1 MQMETYWNNIY
12 KNITNNKPT
21 YDLWLNKYKHILDK
35 NKDTTIIDLGCGT
48 GSDTLYLTE
57 RNYKVLSCDYSEEA
71 LKIVRKYIANS
82 ETSQLDLTQ
91 KLPFEDESASVII
104 ADLSLHYF
112 NDAATKKIIQEIKRV
127 LKPKGYL
134 IGRLNSVNDK
144 NYGALTGQKIEK
156 HFYLTESGYKRFFNK
171 EDIEYY
177 FKEFE
182 IKHCTEESMMRYGDE
197 KIAWEFAVQK
207 I

>member
-1 MQMETYWNNIY
+1 MQTYWNTIY
-12 KNITNNKPT
+12 QTLNNKPPS
-21 YDLWLNKYKHILDK
+21 YDLWLDKYEPILK
-35 NKDTTIIDLGCGT
+35 ANKDSLIIDLGCGS
-48 GSDTLYLTE
+48 GGDTLYLIE

-71 LKIVRKYIANS
+71 LKIVKKYIANS
-82 ETSQLDLTQ
+82 ETRLLDLTQ
-91 KLPFEDESASVII
+91 KLPFEYESASVII

-156 HFYLTESGYKRFFNK
+156 HFYLTESGYKRFFDK

-182 IKHCTEESMMRYGDE
+182 IKHCSEESMMRYGDE